1 MIRRIVQHR
10 RGGFGMGCGPDSM
23 IIVRERRD
31 DLCRAMRRRHAQ
43 GRDQPSHEADGKN
56 DPAEHLVSAP
66 LGHSGIARSRHLPD
80 PPGGDTGLI

>member
-66 LGHSGIARSRHLPD
+66 LGHSGIARGHATCHI
-80 PPGGDTGLI
+80 PPGGILS